1 MHWQHVTVTW
11 TTTIMYETET
21 QAGIFT
27 SGWSSI
33 WSSRTL
39 RPPCCL
45 TNSRIIQIQIGH
57 DWSYELI
64 TPCMA
69 TQNLNQWWQDTR
81 KIVATE
87 YTLSWGPC
95 LDHESYVT
103 TTNSRVYQLH
113 WLDLK
118 FSASSATQFQV
129 LIWNLRVNA
138 SHRDRDSQMK
148 ANTGSLNPSN
158 LWANNNK

>member
-21 QAGIFT
+21 QA
-27 SGWSSI
+27 WYLHI
-33 WSSRTL
+33 WMIVNMIQPKL
-39 RPPCCL
+39 APF

-69 TQNLNQWWQDTR
+69 TQNLNQWWQDTQ

-87 YTLSWGPC
+87 YTQSWGPC
-95 LDHESYVT
+95 LDHESNVT

-118 FSASSATQFQV
+118 FSASGTTQFQV
-129 LIWNLRVNA
+129 LIWNLQVNA

-158 LWANNNK
+158 LWANNK